1 MISPGP
7 VDTGAVGDRD
17 ASGSLGAPQP
27 TLGVGEAVAITVG
40 IVIGAGIFRTPSL
53 VASAAANEQALIG
66 AWVAGGLISL
76 VGALCYAELASA
88 YPHAGGD
95 YHYLT
100 KAYGRKLGFL
110 YAWARLT
117 VIQTG
122 SAVLLAFVAG
132 DYLSR
137 LLDLG
142 RYSADLYAAL
152 IVALLT
158 GLNWA
163 GIRQGTRAQ
172 NWLTAIEIIGL
183 VTIIAV
189 GLTLAPAAKPSI
201 SAARSTDFG
210 LIMVFV
216 LLTYGGW
223 SEAAY
228 ISAELRNARRRMAHV
243 LAGSLVLVTLLY
255 VLANL
260 AYLRSLGLA
269 GMARSNAVAADLM
282 AGTLGAPGVV
292 MISAL
297 VAVSAL
303 TSANA
308 TMITGA
314 RSAYALG
321 CDYSRFA
328 RLGRWDGRTG
338 TPRAA
343 MLVQGGAALLLV
355 GLGSLTRDGFRT
367 ALEYTAPIF
376 WLFFLLVGLSLFVLR
391 TREPEIARPFRVPL
405 YPLLPMIFCLSSLYL
420 LYASLAY
427 TGVGAFAGVGV
438 MGVGGI
444 LLMLPERQP
453 AQQ

>member
-1 MISPGP
+1 MPP
-7 VDTGAVGDRD
+7 DRLRR
-17 ASGSLGAPQP
+17 AETAGAPRP
-27 TLGVGEAVAITVG
+27 TLGVREAVAITVG

-53 VASAAANEQALIG
+53 VAGAAASEQALIG
-66 AWVAGGLISL
+66 AWAAGGLISL

-100 KAYGRKLGFL
+100 RAFGRKLGFL

-132 DYLSR
+132 DYLAR
-137 LLDLG
+137 ILDLG
-142 RYSADLYAAL
+142 RHSADLYAAL
-152 IVALLT
+152 IVILLT

-172 NWLTAIEIIGL
+172 NWLTAIEIAGL
-183 VTIIAV
+183 ASIIVV
-189 GLTLAPAAKPSI
+189 GLMVAPAVEPSLP
-201 SAARSTDFG
+201 SAESTDFG

-228 ISAELRNARRRMAHV
+228 ISAELRDGHRRMTHV

-260 AYLRSLGLA
+260 AYLRSLGLF
-269 GMARSNAVAADLM
+269 GMAHSNAVAADLM
-282 AGTLGAPGVV
+282 ERALGTSGVV

-321 CDYSRFA
+321 CDYPRFA
-328 RLGRWDGRTG
+328 RLGRWNERTG
-338 TPRAA
+338 TPGTA
-343 MLVQGGAALLLV
+343 MLAQGGVGLLLV
-355 GLGSLTRDGFRT
+355 GLGSLSRDGFRT

-376 WLFFLLVGLSLFVLR
+376 WLFFLLVGVSLFILR
-391 TREPEIARPFRVPL
+391 VREPDIARPFRVPL
-405 YPLLPMIFCLSSLYL
+405 YPVLPLMFCLTSAYL

-427 TGVGAFAGVGV
+427 TGVGALVGVGV
-438 MGVGGI
+438 LAVGGL
-444 LLMLPERQP
+444 LLMLS
-453 AQQ
+453 

>member
-1 MISPGP
+1 MPPDQLRRAETAGTP
-7 VDTGAVGDRD
+7 R
-17 ASGSLGAPQP
+17 P
-27 TLGVGEAVAITVG
+27 TLGVREAVAITVG

-53 VASAAANEQALIG
+53 VAGAAGSEQVLIG

-100 KAYGRKLGFL
+100 RAFGRELGFL

-132 DYLSR
+132 DYLAR

-142 RYSADLYAAL
+142 QHSADLYAAL
-152 IVALLT
+152 IVILLT

-163 GIRQGTRAQ
+163 GIRQSTRTQ
-172 NWLTAIEIIGL
+172 NWLTVLEVIGL
-183 VTIIAV
+183 VAIIVV
-189 GLTLAPAAKPSI
+189 GLGFSPAAKAVTPV
-201 SAARSTDFG
+201 AGSTDFG
-210 LIMVFV
+210 LVMVFV

-228 ISAELRNARRRMAHV
+228 ISAELREARRRMAHV
-243 LAGSLVLVTLLY
+243 LAGSLILVALLY

-260 AYLRSLGLA
+260 AYLRALGLS
-269 GMARSNAVAADLM
+269 GMAKSNAVAADLM
-282 AGTLGAPGVV
+282 QGALGPPGVA

-321 CDYSRFA
+321 CDYPLFA
-328 RLGRWDGRTG
+328 RLGRWNERTG
-338 TPRAA
+338 TPGTAI
-343 MLVQGGAALLLV
+343 LVQGGAGLLLV
-355 GLGSLTRDGFRT
+355 GLGSLARDGFRT
-367 ALEYTAPIF
+367 ALEYTAPVF

-391 TREPEIARPFRVPL
+391 AREPDIARPFRVPL
-405 YPLLPMIFCLSSLYL
+405 YPVFPLIFCLTSAYL
-420 LYASLAY
+420 LYASVAY
-427 TGVGAFAGVGV
+427 TGAGALAGVGV
-438 MGVGGI
+438 LAVGGL
-444 LLMLPERQP
+444 LLMLTERKP
-453 AQQ
+453 RHRMD